1 MTKLAIALAVGGA
14 MAFAAVPAQ
23 AYCLTN
29 LSTVHAYCVTD
40 LDKAQSLIMTMPEG
54 RDKKMA
60 KRRLRLA
67 AEMPIVDSRRC
78 FLRLPVCVAP
88 GGINDTDTLG

>member
-1 MTKLAIALAVGGA
+1 MTKLVIALAVGGA

-29 LSTVHAYCVTD
+29 LNTTHAYCVTD
-40 LDKAQSLIMTMPEG
+40 LDQAQSVIMTMPEG
-54 RDKKMA
+54 RNKKIA
-60 KRRLRLA
+60 KRGLRLA
-67 AEMPIVDSRRC
+67 VEMPVVESRRC

-88 GGINDTDTLG
+88 GGNNGNDTLG

>member
-1 MTKLAIALAVGGA
+1 MTKLVIALAVGGA

-23 AYCLTN
+23 AYCPTN
-29 LSTVHAYCVTD
+29 VQTTHAYCVTD

-54 RDKKMA
+54 RQKKMA
-60 KRRLRLA
+60 ERGLRLA
-67 AEMPIVDSRRC
+67 AEMPFVDLRRC

-88 GGINDTDTLG
+88 GGINGNDTLG

>member
-14 MAFAAVPAQ
+14 VAFAAVPAR

-29 LSTVHAYCVTD
+29 LQTTHAYCVTD
-40 LDKAQSLIMTMPEG
+40 LDKAQSLILTMPEG
-54 RDKKMA
+54 RNKKIA

-78 FLRLPVCVAP
+78 FLHLPVCVAP
-88 GGINDTDTLG
+88 GGLNGNDTLG

>member
-1 MTKLAIALAVGGA
+1 MTKLVIALAVGGA

-29 LSTVHAYCVTD
+29 VQTIHAYCVTD
-40 LDKAQSLIMTMPEG
+40 LDQAQSLIMTMPEG
-54 RDKKMA
+54 RQKKMA
-60 KRRLRLA
+60 KRGLRLA
-67 AEMPIVDSRRC
+67 AEMPIAESRRC

-88 GGINDTDTLG
+88 GGINGNDTLG